1 MAKKSSIE
9 KNKRRER
16 MAKRDLPKRTRLK
29 AVIMDKT
36 VSPEERFEASL
47 KLAALPRNGAKIRVR
62 NRCEITGRSH
72 AVYRRFK
79 LSRIMLRQ
87 MASEGLLPG
96 VTKSS
101 W

>member
-1 MAKKSSIE
+1 MAKTSSIN
-9 KNKRRER
+9 KNKRREKLSKQH
-16 MAKRDLPKRTRLK
+16 APKRKRLK
-29 AVIMDKT
+29 ALIMDKD
-36 VSPEERFEASL
+36 VSAEERFAAQL
-47 KLAALPRNGAKIRVR
+47 KLAAMPRNGALIRVR
-62 NRCEITGRSH
+62 NRCELTGRPR

-79 LSRIMLRQ
+79 LSRIALRQ

>member
-16 MAKRDLPKRTRLK
+16 MTKRDLPKRTRLK
-29 AVIMDKT
+29 AIIMSKT
-36 VSPEERFEASL
+36 ASPEDRFEAQL
-47 KLAALPRNGAKIRVR
+47 KLAAMPRNGAKVRVH
-62 NRCEITGRSH
+62 NRCELTGRSK
-72 AVYRRFK
+72 AYYRRFK

-87 MASEGLLPG
+87 LASEGLLPG

>member
-16 MAKRDLPKRTRLK
+16 MTKRDEAKRARLK
-29 AVIMDKT
+29 TIIMNKAVG
-36 VSPEERFEASL
+36 PEERFEASL
-47 KLAALPRNGAKIRVR
+47 KLAEMPRNGAKIRVR

>member
-1 MAKKSSIE
+1 MAKRSSIE

-16 MAKRDLPKRTRLK
+16 MAKQDLPKRARLK
-29 AVIMDKT
+29 AVIMDKA
-36 VSPEERFEASL
+36 VSPEERFDASL
-47 KLAALPRNGAKIRVR
+47 RLAALPRNGAKVRVR
-62 NRCEITGRSH
+62 NRCELTGRSR

-87 MASEGLLPG
+87 LASEGLLPG

>member
-1 MAKKSSIE
+1 MAKRSSIE

-16 MAKRDLPKRTRLK
+16 MAKQDLPKRARLK
-29 AVIMDKT
+29 AVIMDKA
-36 VSPEERFEASL
+36 VSPEERFDASL
-47 KLAALPRNGAKIRVR
+47 RLAALPRN
-62 NRCEITGRSH
+62 
-72 AVYRRFK
+72 VYRRFK

-87 MASEGLLPG
+87 LASEGLLPG